1 MALGLKTEVILFAA
15 IPVKNIAGYATSGSA
30 PEIVVTPE
38 TKNSTVNISYFANG
52 QTSYYQ
58 FIDDDYQVGDPVINQ
73 KHNIAGKTGDSIN
86 LNITIPENYDLV
98 KGNSVPTTY
107 TFTAEDNKPIVIH
120 LVHQIS
126 TLTDD
131 TSLTKLVRRTI
142 LITNIDGKVDRAI
155 QEHTFTRTGKERHG
169 YWKY

>member
-1 MALGLKTEVILFAA
+1 TVELRHKTEDAKIDPNAKLSQKVSRTILITNIDGQVNRIVQEHTFTRIGKKDMVTGNINYGSWSENGSYTFAA

-73 KHNIAGKTGDSIN
+73 
-86 LNITIPENYDLV
+86 
-98 KGNSVPTTY
+98 
-107 TFTAEDNKPIVIH
+107 
-120 LVHQIS
+120 
-126 TLTDD
+126 
-131 TSLTKLVRRTI
+131 
-142 LITNIDGKVDRAI
+142 
-155 QEHTFTRTGKERHG
+155 
-169 YWKY
+169 